1 MKNKIEEQLEQFSME
16 NWVVHTWVRISK
28 ELDID
33 YELVE
38 KIIDKWE
45 EYQNKELEFKK
56 KQSFKTK
63 QSREYE
69 K

>member
-45 EYQNKELEFKK
+45 EYQNKELEFEK